1 MATTS
6 EELAGIGD
14 HGYNNGN
21 GRCRDNHSLAIMTER
36 SVEEDALDTMLETSV
51 IELDE
56 ALKMGSMA
64 NDTVSTAATTA
75 SLAGLEPIVVDGSG
89 VQWNTTTGTVHSLQ
103 QESPTS
109 SSLFKRSYFPTRNA
123 LLAKDD
129 ETTYQSLLLQ
139 TSPLSSSQQQQ
150 RDDEDD
156 EQGAPNEL
164 PAAPVVLLLD
174 NISTPS
180 PVRVEII
187 KTPTTSSVV
196 AVPRSGRWTL
206 DEKVLFLYGLQKYGR
221 GKWKQIQ
228 CYCPGRYV
236 EMMRLDYIYQS

>member
-1 MATTS
+1 MATN

-14 HGYNNGN
+14 HDYNGN
-21 GRCRDNHSLAIMTER
+21 SRNHSVAIIMAER

-56 ALKMGSMA
+56 ALKMGSSMLA
-64 NDTVSTAATTA
+64 NDTVSTAAATA
-75 SLAGLEPIVVDGSG
+75 SPVGLEPIVVGGSG
-89 VQWNTTTGTVHSLQ
+89 VHQWANTISTAHL
-103 QESPTS
+103 QESPTA
-109 SSLFKRSYFPTRNA
+109 SLLFFQRSTCSPTRNA
-123 LLAKDD
+123 FLAKDD
-129 ETTYQSLLLQ
+129 ETTYQSLVLQ
-139 TSPLSSSQQQQ
+139 TSPLSNTSQQQQQ

-156 EQGAPNEL
+156 EGAPMNEL
-164 PAAPVVLLLD
+164 PPAAEPGVLLD
-174 NISTPS
+174 VSPA

-187 KTPTTSSVV
+187 QTPTSTAVVV

-236 EMMRLDYIYQS
+236 GTIRST